1 MRTLNFLKSLM
12 ARQYILLGVTLVIL
26 STPALAIG
34 FKSLMKDMKATHQ
47 QANMLVAGSFSSQA
61 AMTILKAYSDETAQ
75 AIGQMSN
82 SAEGQDMKKRFTT
95 ILDIIGKTQS
105 APALDK
111 ITFAK
116 AATQI
121 ETQCKSC
128 HDAYN

>member
-12 ARQYILLGVTLVIL
+12 ARKHIGLGAPLVVL

-47 QANMLVAGSFSSQA
+47 QAKALAAGPFSTQA
-61 AMTILKAYSDETAQ
+61 ALTVLKSYNDEITQ
-75 AIGQMSN
+75 AMGQMSN

-95 ILDIIGKTQS
+95 MLAVLNKTQS

-111 ITFAK
+111 ITFTN

-121 ETQCKSC
+121 ESQCKSC